1 MNSQGGPG
9 IWREAELFAS
19 LFTVEEIR
27 EIVLPEP
34 FWGIQGTWQRMS
46 LKLKYLEEAMV
57 QKADE
62 YRWISRI
69 WRIHPRILR
78 ELRDEVSTNSS
89 M

>member
-1 MNSQGGPG
+1 MNSQGVPG
-9 IWREAELFAS
+9 IWREAEPFAS

-57 QKADE
+57 TKG
-62 YRWISRI
+62 RWILQDLKYS
-69 WRIHPRILR
+69 PK
-78 ELRDEVSTNSS
+78 NSKRTQG
-89 M
+89 